1 MFSFWR
7 MRKKLQELDERCS
20 AFERDQKQMKLEWED
35 TYDKLRA
42 IVQRIV
48 KRAQRI
54 EQLSPEDGATGTE
67 PETLPPGAP
76 SNLNQRQHTI
86 QQKILARRRMNG
98 VQ

>member
-1 MFSFWR
+1 MFSWLKHHKR
-7 MRKKLQELDERCS
+7 LHDLEERVDLV
-20 AFERDQKQMKLEWED
+20 ERDSKKMRLEWED

-54 EQLSPEDGATGTE
+54 EQLSPEGTPPEGE
-67 PETLPPGAP
+67 PENLPPGGT
-76 SNLNQRQHTI
+76 SQLNQRQSLI

>member
-1 MFSFWR
+1 MFALFRSA
-7 MRKKLQELDERCS
+7 KKLQVLEERVS

-54 EQLSPEDGATGTE
+54 EQLSPEGAEVEAE
-67 PETLPPGAP
+67 PEISA
-76 SNLNQRQHTI
+76 SASRLNPRQKTI
-86 QQKILARRRMNG
+86 QSQIMARRRMNG